1 MPISHT
7 PLLIAL
13 LAALPAY
20 AHAHAH
26 AHADEDDA
34 VRRTTTLSAVEVKG
48 ETTATDASVN
58 TWGQADARD
67 TPASITVIDRQQIER
82 RHVRTLSELIRSDA
96 SLGDSYAPVGYYQN
110 IASRGYAL
118 DLGTGYRSNGLTVVG
133 EQIMPLE
140 DKQQVEVLK
149 GLAGLQAGI
158 MEPGGLINYVS
169 KRPEDVRNLTLGT
182 DSHGSRYVAVDA
194 GAWLTPNFGLRANL
208 AWEDTHSYVQHADG
222 RRNLYAIAA
231 DWMITPNASFALD
244 TSYQTSAQP
253 SVSGYQLLGG
263 SVIPGNADPTRL
275 LGHQPWQQPVAM
287 RSSNTSLRFSY
298 AFNDDWALRIAGGKS
313 RSVIDD
319 SVTFAYGCYYVAAC
333 ASGVPGN
340 AFGPNGEYDIYDYRN
355 PDDTRITDQL
365 RATLEGEFDTG
376 NVGHSISIGGSTLHR
391 SIDRHA
397 SVNAYVGSG
406 NIADVEPPVFTPSPK
421 QPGPKVRR
429 LDSWQRSVF
438 AIDRIAFNDAWQLV
452 LGLQHARIDE
462 RAWNKRG
469 VPERS
474 TRLSKTLPQAALLW
488 QPDDALTLYTSF
500 SKGLSLGKEAP
511 FWASND
517 GAMLGP
523 RLSRQLELG
532 AKYRLA
538 DTFDLTAALYRIH
551 QPAQFAQPDASSA
564 GFTFIELGEEVHT
577 GVELGAHG
585 RPIEHLQLDASLNVI
600 NARLQG
606 TGVAALQGHQ
616 IVNVPRV
623 RAAFSVDYSLPSAPA
638 LGLIGGWRYASSN
651 TATSD
656 GTVRVPAHSVFD
668 AGLRY
673 RSQWNQRT
681 LVWQLSVDNVFN
693 KFYWRDTGSVSGDS
707 YLFPGAPRLARLS
720 LTVGL

>member
-20 AHAHAH
+20 AHAH

-58 TWGQADARD
+58 TWGQADAHD

-656 GTVRVPAHSVFD
+656 GTVRVPAYSVFD